1 MRPKDYLDGYNGIQH
16 AVPVDVPRVR
26 FELLTRRTRTGNQ
39 APVADAGPD
48 QLGVPA
54 GTITLNGSGS
64 FDPDGDPITYQ
75 WSQIAGPAVS
85 ISGMN
90 TVTASFQAAQG
101 QSYAFRLTV
110 KDDKGAQGIARTAVT
125 TQQPAVQQ
133 EVQIIRFQAS
143 PTNIKPG
150 QTSTIDWQVLNADSV
165 TITGIG
171 TVDPKNGNRTVSPTS
186 TTQYVLTARN
196 RNSEVTAT
204 TTITVEA
211 QPVAQFLSCSVS
223 PTNITAG
230 ESATIN
236 WATLNADSVSISGG
250 IGTVPAN
257 GQRVVT
263 PTATTTYT
271 LTATNPRGPVTC
283 DVTVTVSQGTV
294 PRIVSFTANPMSI
307 QSGQASTLAWSV
319 ENATSVSISNLGS
332 VQNSGSQ
339 DVKPTQTTTY
349 VLTAANKNGQTTAST
364 TVTVTAAPPVNP
376 VTLSACMASPATSAK
391 PGDPVVLSYSATNAT
406 AVSITGVTG
415 VTIAGPV
422 TVNPTASTTYTVTA
436 TGANNTQATC
446 TIAVTVT
453 PAAPPTAIITG
464 PSTIETLYR
473 QLTLD
478 ASQSTNPAG
487 GPLTYIWEPLGTG
500 AAVLDQGQ
508 PQTRVQLG
516 GLFGDYVFKLTV
528 RNAAGLQDSTT
539 ITVRFRNTNPH

>member
-1 MRPKDYLDGYNGIQH
+1 
-16 AVPVDVPRVR
+16 
-26 FELLTRRTRTGNQ
+26 
-39 APVADAGPD
+39 
-48 QLGVPA
+48 
-54 GTITLNGSGS
+54 
-64 FDPDGDPITYQ
+64 
-75 WSQIAGPAVS
+75 
-85 ISGMN
+85 
-90 TVTASFQAAQG
+90 
-101 QSYAFRLTV
+101 
-110 KDDKGAQGIARTAVT
+110 
-125 TQQPAVQQ
+125 
-133 EVQIIRFQAS
+133 
-143 PTNIKPG
+143 
-150 QTSTIDWQVLNADSV
+150 
-165 TITGIG
+165 
-171 TVDPKNGNRTVSPTS
+171 
-186 TTQYVLTARN
+186 
-196 RNSEVTAT
+196 
-204 TTITVEA
+204 VEA

-376 VTLSACMASPATSAK
+376 VTLLACMASPATSAK

-478 ASQSTNPAG
+478 ASQSVNPAG
-487 GPLTYIWEPLGTG
+487 GPLTYVWEPLGTG